1 MTYKDIKEAQEQLT
15 FLSAQYEEQMVEN
28 GGEVTEE
35 TDTLAAQAIAIEDL
49 LAGEGIDTLGR
60 IVKAKE
66 DEIKTLKAEKDTIAR
81 KIKSVEKSIDFF
93 KSAITDIMHR
103 TGQTKAKGLLYGFTA
118 TTSRTTT
125 VDTEKLNEWYL
136 ADIEQALA
144 EIGIPNWVTIKLGAK
159 VSEVPEGT
167 ELPAVFQVEEKDTVR
182 FTKPRANKE

>member
-1 MTYKDIKEAQEQLT
+1 MTYKDIKEAQDELT
-15 FLSAQYEEQMVEN
+15 ILSAMYEEQMVED
-28 GGEVTEE
+28 GGEPTEVSDNLE
-35 TDTLAAQAIAIEDL
+35 RQRNAISDL

-66 DEIKTLKAEKDTIAR
+66 DEIKTLKAEKDTIGR
-81 KIKSVEKSIDFF
+81 RIKSVENSIDFF
-93 KSAITDIMHR
+93 KSAITDIMHQ
-103 TGQTKAKGLLYGFTA
+103 TGQTKAKGMLYGFTA
-118 TTSRTTT
+118 TVSKTTT

-136 ADIEQALA
+136 ADIEQALD

-182 FTKPRANKE
+182 FSKPRANKE